1 MNQELT
7 GQASLPIAEE
17 DAGEALGRARV
28 ALGLSVAEV
37 AQSLKFAPRQ
47 IEALEQ
53 GRYAEL
59 PGGTFTRGMVRAYA
73 RLLRIDPEPL
83 LARIAA
89 RIATPD
95 NSAAVVAMRRP
106 IPITDSTRRGN
117 LLYLALSLAVLG
129 VAAAVVLEWQQERPG
144 ASQPAFVPAA
154 QAPAQEPRAAL
165 ADAIASAV
173 TPQIAP
179 LEPQAPSGATEAKPA
194 RPASGKRRIAL
205 RFEREAWV
213 EIRGRGGRML
223 FSQLNPAGSEQ
234 TIEGDPPFAIVVGN
248 AQHVRISYD
257 DRPVDLAPHTRVEV
271 ARFTLE

>member
-1 MNQELT
+1 
-7 GQASLPIAEE
+7 
-17 DAGEALGRARV
+17 
-28 ALGLSVAEV
+28 
-37 AQSLKFAPRQ
+37 
-47 IEALEQ
+47 
-53 GRYAEL
+53 
-59 PGGTFTRGMVRAYA
+59 MVRAYA
-73 RLLRIDPEPL
+73 RLLRIDAEPL

-106 IPITDSTRRGN
+106 IPISDSTRRGN

-129 VAAAVVLEWQQERPG
+129 VAAAVVLEWQQERARAARPT
-144 ASQPAFVPAA
+144 FVPAAQAPA

-165 ADAIASAV
+165 ADAIAGAV